1 MDDFEKAEVSVS
13 AELQRI
19 KKEQTEEK
27 AIDKIDRLEKLIL
40 SHIDCH
46 IIKELRDRYMN
57 ILVKRYDRDS
67 VSYGKIAYRW
77 NVEEDY
83 VIKLAKEHGF
93 FI

>member
-1 MDDFEKAEVSVS
+1 MDDFENAELNVS

-19 KKEQTEEK
+19 KKKQTEEK
-27 AIDKIDRLEKLIL
+27 AMDKIDRLEKLIL
-40 SHIDCH
+40 SHIECH
-46 IIKELRDRYMN
+46 IVKELRDRYLN
-57 ILVKRYDRDS
+57 ILVKKCDRDDIT
-67 VSYGKIAYRW
+67 YGKIAYRW